1 MVPLLEIQEQIAAR
15 CPAPLRVLLYRRFM
29 LGLAERVARRFKA
42 RALVTGESLGQVA
55 SQTIENIAAVEAVS
69 SLPVLRPLI
78 GLDKQQIIN
87 IAKMAGTYE
96 LSILP
101 HFDCCSFL
109 MPENPATK
117 SFADELDAAEA
128 VLDVTTLVND
138 ALERTEVHRIK
149 EVAAWEEIPIPE
161 EALE

>member
-1 MVPLLEIQEQIAAR
+1 
-15 CPAPLRVLLYRRFM
+15 
-29 LGLAERVARRFKA
+29 
-42 RALVTGESLGQVA
+42 
-55 SQTIENIAAVEAVS
+55 
-69 SLPVLRPLI
+69 
-78 GLDKQQIIN
+78 
-87 IAKMAGTYE
+87 
-96 LSILP
+96 
-101 HFDCCSFL
+101 